1 MNLLLKSK
9 NSSMIYKCLL
19 LVLKETKLHQMELML
34 LSLGNQQEVMLP
46 LERVKILEDLEI
58 LLPCFLVIKVLFK
71 I

>member
-1 MNLLLKSK
+1 MNLLLKFK
-9 NSSMIYKCLL
+9 NSTMISKCLL